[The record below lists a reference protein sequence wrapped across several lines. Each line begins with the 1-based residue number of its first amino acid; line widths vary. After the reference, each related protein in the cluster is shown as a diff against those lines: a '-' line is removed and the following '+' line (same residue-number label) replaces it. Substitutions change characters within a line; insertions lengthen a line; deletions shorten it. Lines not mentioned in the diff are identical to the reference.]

1 MRQGVNMGRLDGKV
15 AVITGSTKGIGRATA
30 RRFAAEG
37 ARCIVTGR
45 DQAAGSDVVT
55 RIRDAAGEA
64 QFVLADLG
72 DEAQTEHLFA
82 RTRELYGGLDIL
94 VNNASTTELQRGP
107 TRQDGSITLLS
118 LSQWE
123 RVIRVPLT
131 GVFLASRAAIPMM
144 AERGGGSIV
153 HVSST
158 TSLRGVPGT
167 SAYTAAKG
175 AVNSLTRVMAVDYAK
190 DGIRVNTV
198 VAGLVITS
206 DTARSWIANPERA
219 QRVSG
224 LTRFCEP
231 EDLANAILFLASD
244 EAACITGQ
252 LLVVDSGS
260 MATDVAPESPQPQ
273 TVTAP
278 RRANTEPDAGPNT

>member
-1 MRQGVNMGRLDGKV
+1 MGRLHGKV

-30 RRFAAEG
+30 TLFAAEG

-45 DQAAGSDVVT
+45 DQAAGRDVVNHVS
-55 RIRDAAGEA
+55 DADGEA
-64 QFVLADLG
+64 HFVPADLG

-107 TRQDGSITLLS
+107 SRQDGPITLLS

-131 GVFLASRAAIPMM
+131 GVFLASRAAIPLM
-144 AERGGGSIV
+144 AEGGGGSIV
-153 HVSST
+153 HVSSI
-158 TSLRGVPGT
+158 TSMRGVPGT

-175 AVNSLTRVMAVDYAK
+175 AVNSLTRAMAVDYAK

-206 DTARSWIANPERA
+206 DTARSWIADPERA
-219 QRVSG
+219 QRIRG

-231 EDLANAILFLASD
+231 EDVANAILFLASD

-260 MATDVAPESPQPQ
+260 MAGDTALEGAQSR

-278 RRANTEPDAGPNT
+278 ASS

>member
-1 MRQGVNMGRLDGKV
+1 MGRLDGKI

-45 DQAAGSDVVT
+45 DQARGDDVVAQ
-55 RIRDAAGEA
+55 IRGAGGEA
-64 QFVLADLG
+64 HFVSADLG
-72 DEAQTEHLFA
+72 DEAATDHLFA

-94 VNNASTTELQRGP
+94 VNNASTTELQRGD
-107 TRQDGSITLLS
+107 TRQDGPVTLLS

-123 RVIRVPLT
+123 QVIRVPLT
-131 GVFLASRAAIPMM
+131 GVFLASRAAIPLMV
-144 AERGGGSIV
+144 ERGGGSIV

-158 TSLRGVPGT
+158 TSMLGVPGA

-175 AVNSLTRVMAVDYAK
+175 AVNSLTRSMAVDYAK
-190 DGIRVNTV
+190 DGIRVNTI

-206 DTARSWIANPERA
+206 DTARSWIADPERA
-219 QRVSG
+219 QRIRG

-231 EDLANAILFLASD
+231 EDLANGILFLATD

-252 LLVVDSGS
+252 MLVVDSGTTAGNTA
-260 MATDVAPESPQPQ
+260 MEGAHPRTVA
-273 TVTAP
+273 
-278 RRANTEPDAGPNT
+278 AGAAGR